1 MDDVCRVQV
10 LHPLED
16 LIHDELVMDVL
27 ENLLPDGVVEVCFH
41 VLKNKIKVFVIFST
55 DNVQQLDDIV
65 VVELMQVA
73 YLAIGALCVD
83 GVLEGVEYFFK
94 RQCSIC
100 FAVCHLPDMA
110 VGTRTDLFGEGVTG
124 KDVAFNLFCHFY
136 IIGFKFIIF
145 DTLNA

>member
-73 YLAIGALCVD
+73 YLAVGALCVD

-110 VGTRTDLFGEGVTG
+110 VGTGTDLFGEGVTG

>member
-110 VGTRTDLFGEGVTG
+110 VGTGTDLFGEGVTG